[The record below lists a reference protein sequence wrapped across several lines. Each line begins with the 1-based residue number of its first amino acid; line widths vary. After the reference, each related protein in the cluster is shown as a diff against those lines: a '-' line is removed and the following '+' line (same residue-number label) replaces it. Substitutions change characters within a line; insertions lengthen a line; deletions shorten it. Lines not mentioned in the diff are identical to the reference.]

1 MPNSLIIAAIVVLNL
16 ALLALAL
23 AGIRMLRTAAP
34 TATPP
39 MAPAGTLIERSQTDP
54 GSRPVAVLHRPPA
67 VDVDS
72 LFSYDSER
80 ATRSGTTI
88 GIGH

>member
-39 MAPAGTLIERSQTDP
+39 ITAETLIERSQTDP